1 MGGPTFTYPICPA
14 LTHSEMVLLV
24 AVYFMLVAAA
34 ATTTAADVP
43 PIPTD
48 FHAVVNSTAEGL
60 FCAYW
65 QFSEVYQDVTNN
77 RALLVGSHVVAEQSR
92 SNYLL
97 VVAPEGAAP
106 GTKETTEMTLF
117 EIKMDGSCSYS
128 VNDWPCRDP
137 SLNIQQCATPFG
149 YPKFDTV
156 GPWQMP
162 DHVPKEYVGKVVIEV
177 GGRNVTADKWTE
189 QSGHLQPLDTVSYW
203 VDASNN
209 KIPLRFQ
216 HIHPHTN
223 GFFPGD
229 SWSYQLDYLKITF
242 GSAPDSVF
250 APPDNWVEKCVDGN
264 AGLITVNLPGRQDGY
279 VYSQPNRP
287 GNFSLALRTRP
298 ASKLPVIINI
308 TFCNSSDPNQNCV
321 DDETCNTCAEVIPT
335 KMEFT
340 QENWKQPQMVTVVFR
355 HIGVGQYKFGV
366 SDNYPVF
373 NQLNSMQFSAFACNP
388 VDKVPCT
395 LPPQMWK

>member
-1 MGGPTFTYPICPA
+1 
-14 LTHSEMVLLV
+14 
-24 AVYFMLVAAA
+24 MLVAAA
-34 ATTTAADVP
+34 ATTAADVP

-48 FHAVVNSTAEGL
+48 FHAIVNSTAEGI

-65 QFSEVYQDVTNN
+65 QFSEVYQDITNN
-77 RALLVGSHVVAEQSR
+77 RALLIGSHVVAEPKSK

-106 GTKETTEMTLF
+106 GTKEATGMTLF
-117 EIKMDGSCSYS
+117 EVQMDGSCSYT
-128 VNDWPCRDP
+128 VNDWPCKDP

-149 YPKFDTV
+149 YPTFDTV

-162 DHVPKEYVGKVVIEV
+162 NHVPKEYVGKVVIDV
-177 GGRNVTADKWTE
+177 SGRNVTADKWTE

-229 SWSYQLDYLKITF
+229 SWSYQLDFLKITF

-264 AGLITVNLPGRQDGY
+264 AGLITEYLPGRQDGY
-279 VYSQPNRP
+279 VYAQPNRP
-287 GNFSLALRTRP
+287 ANFTLSLRTRP
-298 ASKLPVIINI
+298 ASKLPVIVNI

-321 DDETCNTCAEVIPT
+321 DDETCSTCAKVMPT

-340 QENWKQPQMVTVVFR
+340 QENWKRPQIITVVFD
-355 HIGVGQYKFGV
+355 HVGVGQYKFGV
-366 SDNYPVF
+366 SDNYPV
-373 NQLNSMQFSAFACNP
+373 NNRLDSMQFSVFACDP
-388 VDKVPCT
+388 VNKVPCT
-395 LPPQMWK
+395 LPP